1 MRTIAIFNQKGG
13 VGKTITAATMAHILA
28 TRHNKRVLLGDCDGQ
43 GNLTQYFGVD
53 PDNATT
59 TLDLLTGDHEMCCA
73 DYVTHITDRIHLIP
87 ADSRLLL
94 ADLRAITGKQE
105 EDGSAWLVDPLLQL
119 ADLRDVVAEDDA
131 YDFFILDC
139 PTGFSTAA
147 AAALIAADDV
157 IIPIRMGDSFS
168 TSGMSVL
175 LMIVAQMRQY
185 NPRLRVAGI
194 LPTHYEKMP
203 EHAEIIRILRE
214 EYGLPV
220 FKAAIYNSKAVSES
234 TFSDEQLVDYSPK
247 AWASHAYKRFVREYL
262 ERTTGGVVNG

>member
-28 TRHNKRVLLGDCDGQ
+28 TKHNKRVLLADCDGQ

-53 PDNATT
+53 PDNVTT
-59 TLDLLTGDHEMCCA
+59 TLDLLLGNHEMCYT
-73 DYVTHITDRIHLIP
+73 DYVTHVTDRIHIIP

-94 ADLRAITGKQE
+94 ADLQAITGKQE

-119 ADLRDVVAEDDA
+119 ADLRDALAEDEA

-147 AAALIAADDV
+147 AAALVAADDV
-157 IIPIRMGDSFS
+157 IIPIRLDAFS
-168 TSGMSVL
+168 TQGMSVL
-175 LMIVAQMRQY
+175 LKIVAQMRQY

-194 LPTHYEKMP
+194 LPTHFEKTT
-203 EHAEIIRILRE
+203 EQLEIVRMLKE
-214 EYGLPV
+214 LYGLPV
-220 FKAAIYNSKAVSES
+220 FKTAIYNSPAVSRS
-234 TFSDEQLVDYSPK
+234 TFSGQQLVDFSPK
-247 AWASHAYKRFVREYL
+247 AWAARDYKRFVREYL
-262 ERTTGGVVNG
+262 ERTTGGVIRG

>member
-1 MRTIAIFNQKGG
+1 VRTIAIFNQKGG

-28 TRHNKRVLLGDCDGQ
+28 TKHNKRVLLADCDGQ

-53 PDNATT
+53 PEDLTT
-59 TLDLLTGDHEMCCA
+59 TLSILWGEHEACYTDYLTQVSE
-73 DYVTHITDRIHLIP
+73 RIHILP

-94 ADLRAITGKQE
+94 ADLKAITGDKE
-105 EDGSAWLVDPLLQL
+105 NAPLYDPLLQL

-139 PTGFSTAA
+139 PTGFSTSA
-147 AAALIAADDV
+147 AAALIAADDI

-175 LMIVAQMRQY
+175 LMIAAQMRNY
-185 NPRLRVAGI
+185 NPRLKVAGI
-194 LPTHYEKMP
+194 LPTHYEKTP

-220 FKAAIYNSKAVSES
+220 FKSAIYNSKAVSES
-234 TFSDEQLVDYSPK
+234 TFSDKQLVDFSPK